1 MHTHSHALITWAA
14 ARRLETGTPGVAVWA
29 ASGAVLPDLPV
40 VGGVIWLGVRRRGW
54 FTRRELCVEACE
66 KGPFGAPDAALHS
79 ALPVAALLAL
89 HPAFGAKGRR
99 ARLAFLLGWAAH
111 VLADALTHAE
121 DVRPIL
127 WPLSGRRFRSPIS
140 YWDHRYHAR
149 PFALIEHGALLLVAA
164 RTISHNFSPGG

>member
-1 MHTHSHALITWAA
+1 M
-14 ARRLETGTPGVAVWA
+14 
-29 ASGAVLPDLPV
+29 
-40 VGGVIWLGVRRRGW
+40 
-54 FTRRELCVEACE
+54 EACE

-79 ALPVAALLAL
+79 ALLVAALLAL

-99 ARLAFLLGWAAH
+99 ASLAFLLGWAAH

-127 WPLSGRRFRSPIS
+127 WPLSRWRFRGLIS
-140 YWDHRYHAR
+140 YWDHRYHAC

-164 RTISHNFSPGG
+164 WLLSRNFSPDG